1 MVFSGHIRKFIYVG
15 KLLIMS
21 VLRWSRVPGT
31 AVAGKLAMIVA
42 FDMATFPIFKDG
54 DLYYPGV
61 ASLLSIINCGGS
73 ALIFSS
79 NGSVSRN
86 EKRLIDQ
93 LTGTFGG
100 RVIYARNASGADM
113 SIS

>member
-61 ASLLSIINCGGS
+61 ASLLSIINC
-73 ALIFSS
+73 AELA
-79 NGSVSRN
+79 
-86 EKRLIDQ
+86 EAMLP
-93 LTGTFGG
+93 
-100 RVIYARNASGADM
+100 ARSEAVTVT
-113 SIS
+113 